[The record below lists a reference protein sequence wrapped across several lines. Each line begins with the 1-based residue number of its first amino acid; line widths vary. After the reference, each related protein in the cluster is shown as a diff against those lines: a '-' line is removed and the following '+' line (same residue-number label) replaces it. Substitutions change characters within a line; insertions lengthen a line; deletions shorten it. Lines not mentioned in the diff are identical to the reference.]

1 MNVYFTRYAEQKFGI
16 LNKHRVSLTK
26 QDIENVIREP
36 NKVDKK
42 GKYLAAKKENTKV
55 VYQKE
60 EDALKII
67 TFYPV

>member
-1 MNVYFTRYAEQKFGI
+1 MIYFTRYAEQKFGI

-26 QDIENVIREP
+26 EEVENAVRKADKI
-36 NKVDKK
+36 DKK
-42 GKYLAAKKENTKV
+42 GKYLAAKKDNIKV